1 MTIVKLVLIVK
12 QVTVAMAPATQNCVP
27 QVIGVKVLL
36 MSKVA
41 QQVDLETRKGTSM
54 KRMRAKIVAS
64 VGTNQ
69 YLAKRRVIRVAL

>member
-1 MTIVKLVLIVK
+1 MLNVK
-12 QVTVAMAPATQNCVP
+12 QVTVAMAPATQKSVRR
-27 QVIGVKVLL
+27 VIGVKVLL

-41 QQVDLETRKGTSM
+41 QQVDLATRKGTPM
-54 KRMRAKIVAS
+54 KRMRAKIAAS

>member
-12 QVTVAMAPATQNCVP
+12 QVTVAMALATQNCVP

-41 QQVDLETRKGTSM
+41 QQVDLATRKGTPM
-54 KRMRAKIVAS
+54 KRMRAKIVAL